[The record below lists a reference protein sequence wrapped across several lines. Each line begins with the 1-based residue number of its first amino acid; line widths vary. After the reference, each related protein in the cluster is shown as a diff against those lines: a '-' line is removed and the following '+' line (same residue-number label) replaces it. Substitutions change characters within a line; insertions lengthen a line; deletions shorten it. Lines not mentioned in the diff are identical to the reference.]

1 MFKWQVRPIGPRL
14 NVKAS
19 FIMRVFDEFIRRKGQ
34 SIKSSLDH
42 HILFNYI
49 LQSCWFYAVSPAKLR
64 TKLCLLSCTSRL
76 SQLPRVSTL
85 YKRPSHSL
93 CKVYLFSPTSP
104 YFWTFLPS
112 SYFYLMQGLSGNNLS
127 RYRTE
132 FRLISS
138 ASADRDTE
146 AGTDISC
153 IYSISFCLLSQHDV

>member
-1 MFKWQVRPIGPRL
+1 
-14 NVKAS
+14 
-19 FIMRVFDEFIRRKGQ
+19 MRVFDDFIRRKGQ

-42 HILFNYI
+42 IIFNYI
-49 LQSCWFYAVSPAKLR
+49 LQSCWYCARCQPVEMTFLLQNSARNS
-64 TKLCLLSCTSRL
+64 CLLSCMSRL
-76 SQLPRVSTL
+76 SQPPRVSTL
-85 YKRPSHSL
+85 SKRPSHSL
-93 CKVYLFSPTSP
+93 CKVYLFSPTLP

-112 SYFYLMQGLSGNNLS
+112 SYFYLMQGLSGNKLS

-153 IYSISFCLLSQHDV
+153 IYSISIYLLSQHDV